1 VEVDEREKDTSIRE
15 TRGNVTQCPE
25 DSVPEREPGGL
36 DVSRERSPELMEFYF
51 SVISGNIHRCMAAEN
66 PEQACVRAYLQH
78 KKDETTL
85 QPPMPGTIYEVAE
98 FNATEE
104 QHLFILAESVVVE

>member
-1 VEVDEREKDTSIRE
+1 
-15 TRGNVTQCPE
+15 
-25 DSVPEREPGGL
+25 
-36 DVSRERSPELMEFYF
+36 
-51 SVISGNIHRCMAAEN
+51 MAAEN

-104 QHLFILAESVVVE
+104 QHQFILAESVVVE

>member
-1 VEVDEREKDTSIRE
+1 MEVDEREKDTSIRE
-15 TRGNVTQCPE
+15 TRSNVTQCPE
-25 DSVPEREPGGL
+25 GSVPEREPCGL
-36 DVSRERSPELMEFYF
+36 DVSRERLLMEFYF

-104 QHLFILAESVVVE
+104 QHQFILAESVVVE